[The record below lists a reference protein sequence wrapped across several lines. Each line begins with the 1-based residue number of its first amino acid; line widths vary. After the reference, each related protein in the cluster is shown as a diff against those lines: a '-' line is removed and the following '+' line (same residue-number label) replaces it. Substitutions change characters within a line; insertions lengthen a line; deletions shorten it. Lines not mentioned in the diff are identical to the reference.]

1 MKEYN
6 YHNQYKYYTAS
17 SDAFESPV
25 EPGSY
30 LVSSCATL
38 LDPPEVDE
46 NHIQIFNENS
56 NSWEIIEDLRGT
68 YYSIFDGSSFYN
80 ENPTVKPEN
89 CTDITPPNDY
99 SPEKYI
105 WNSEINY
112 WEKLNEIYKISN
124 KLIEDLTIEEKLEKL
139 HIKPQE
145 LKKLLGIEN
154 FYNLP
159 LEKKFEEIKI
169 NSGDL
174 KNLLGIDKIINS
186 DLIEKLNL
194 LNIDIEE
201 IKTILGITEIIEN
214 TLVELNL
221 KIDRNVSLSTQQIKQ
236 LSELFNNAFSNIPN
250 EYYIKPT
257 DFSKIKI
264 LRPIEIIQTSEK
276 FESDNEILN
285 SLYIGICID
294 TGERKFGD
302 SITPWNDLP
311 SVEPNQKYRFS
322 KILERW
328 EIEDPIPGEN
338 IECYETDTG
347 KIKIGNG
354 FSAWSKLPYEG
365 A

>member
-6 YHNQYKYYTAS
+6 YHREYNYYTAS

-46 NHIQIFNENS
+46 NHIQIFNENN

-68 YYSIFDGSSFYN
+68 YYSIDDGSSFYN
-80 ENPTVKPEN
+80 ENPKIKPEN
-89 CTDITPPNDY
+89 YTHITPPKDY
-99 SPEKYI
+99 SSEKYI
-105 WNSEINY
+105 WNSELSY

-139 HIKPQE
+139 HISPQE
-145 LKKLLGIEN
+145 LKQVLGIEN

-169 NSGDL
+169 NLEDL

-186 DLIEKLNL
+186 NLKEKFNI
-194 LNIDIEE
+194 LNINTEE
-201 IKTILGITEIIEN
+201 IKYILGISEIIEN
-214 TLVELNL
+214 TLVELNI
-221 KIDRNVSLSTQQIKQ
+221 KIDQNSSLSTQQIKN

-250 EYYIKPT
+250 EYYLKPT

-285 SLYIGICID
+285 SCYIGICID

-311 SVEPNQKYRFS
+311 SIAPNQKYRFS

-328 EIEDPIPGEN
+328 ETEDPIPGEN
-338 IECYETDTG
+338 IECYESDTE

-354 FSAWSKLPYEG
+354 VLSWSKLPYEG
-365 A
+365 G